1 MNKWYRLPD
10 NYIYISHLDDLGD
23 ESFKYWILPASPDTI
38 SDSMGSTWTPSN
50 SLGRSAP
57 VYTYA
62 NSGPR
67 TVSFQLQLHR
77 DMMDDVNQQA
87 TGVRNDLRLLEGED
101 YVDSLVRALQSIAL
115 PAYNVDNKAV
125 EPPLVAVRIGRQIF
139 VKGVV
144 SQAIGLTY
152 TKPILANGKYAQVSL
167 QLVVN
172 EVDPYDATTVYKNGS
187 YRGEVSTMRQGA
199 LSYLGVGK
207 EA

>member
-38 SDSMGSTWTPSN
+38 SDSMGSAWTSSN

-67 TVSFQLQLHR
+67 TVSFTLQLHR
-77 DMMDDVNQQA
+77 DMMDDANQQA